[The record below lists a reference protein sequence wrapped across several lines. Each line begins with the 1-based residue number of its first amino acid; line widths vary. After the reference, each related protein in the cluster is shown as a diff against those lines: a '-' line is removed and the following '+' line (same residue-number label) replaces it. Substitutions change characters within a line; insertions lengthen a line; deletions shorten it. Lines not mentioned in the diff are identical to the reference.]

1 MKSGT
6 TLEIGK
12 SYYSKDGMGNIM
24 RFNVTGRSQGNQD
37 IWYDGFCAR
46 NIKDI
51 EETKESAE
59 HVTYPNRNSPNYP
72 AIS

>member
-6 TLEIGK
+6 TLQIGK
-12 SYYSKDGMGNIM
+12 LYYSKDGMGKLM
-24 RFNVTGRSQGNQD
+24 PFTPTERSKSND
-37 IWYDGFCAR
+37 DVWYDGFCAR

-51 EETKESAE
+51 EEAKEGAE
-59 HVTYPNRNSPNYP
+59 RITYPNRNSPNYP